1 MTAPT
6 TATLRELAAREND
19 GIRVRLLWDTGG
31 ERLVLVLEDLRTEET
46 FELSVPRNRGLDA
59 FYHPFAY
66 VASPTKAALPAHAEQ
81 GAAS

>member
-1 MTAPT
+1 M
-6 TATLRELAAREND
+6 
-19 GIRVRLLWDTGG
+19 
-31 ERLVLVLEDLRTEET
+31 LVLEDLRTEET